1 MTAAGAEAEGWACKG
16 QGLMKA
22 SVEEKTR
29 IRAILCRAV
38 QGWREGGGTDVET
51 DDGREIIDFFGGCT
65 RSRSDFGLAMP
76 VDGWWGRLRC
86 VWNKRVGEVLVGRQE
101 EKERRLLLPTGDVWL
116 PPSTSARERAEQT
129 GRLVVFHT
137 RTHAHPS
144 FPF

>member
-1 MTAAGAEAEGWACKG
+1 MGVQRARSDESQCRRENTNKSH
-16 QGLMKA
+16 
-22 SVEEKTR
+22 SVPCCTR
-29 IRAILCRAV
+29 MER
-38 QGWREGGGTDVET
+38 GGGTDVET

-137 RTHAHPS
+137 GTHAHPS